1 MAAMARYNPTAR
13 AASRTMPTGDPTDG
27 YPSGSTTP
35 GYTDYRNP
43 ANNGPFY
50 QGTTRQQYNDD
61 PNARKLHS
69 PGSSRGEQ
77 SGFKPPTPSQGGP
90 VGTPESDAAW
100 EEMRQRTEREAF
112 ARRGMPFSNMQEWKD
127 SDPQYVALRDAFKNA
142 TDPRAKA
149 QALKAANDYDT
160 RRQMQFKS
168 DNARNAFIAQGG
180 QGSTWDNRFS
190 NENNWPRPTS
200 SIGYS
205 HGPGRP
211 DYATRGTNPSP
222 YGPGNTAPGVRR
234 GATPQA
240 NAPMSAGAPPSA
252 NPMFEG
258 YLGGGAGVPSGG
270 SGNWGPAGGRPVSD
284 LMYVPGRDGPAIDS
298 GWWNQG
304 GRPVVPQGGGNPFAS
319 MGGGAGTVSGGQGGQ
334 FGGLQNWMAQAGGYN
349 PGASTGSA
357 GLYNDASLYDSPMA
371 AQGRTAPW
379 QGTAPGG
386 RQPIG
391 PFNPTIDP
399 STRPGS
405 APSWASAQPGYA
417 PFNPGNFSMPYDTGG
432 MWQMFGGSPMG
443 GGMNYA
449 QMQNY
454 LGLQPQG
461 APNWI
466 GL

>member
-1 MAAMARYNPTAR
+1 MAMERYNPTAR
-13 AASRTMPTGDPTDG
+13 ASSRQMPSNGATPGNLGQGDPVNG
-27 YPSGSTTP
+27 YPFGSTTP
-35 GYTDYRNP
+35 GYIDYRDP
-43 ANNGPFY
+43 SVNGAFY
-50 QGTTRQQYNDD
+50 PGTTRQQYRDD
-61 PNARKLHS
+61 PNARKLHT
-69 PGSSRGEQ
+69 PGSDRHSQEEKYFGREIGGVGPAGPPVEWN
-77 SGFKPPTPSQGGP
+77 SGFYDQQHAGDVQRKRELLAGNDPYQKAKAAGDLKGQIAAMTALRGQMQEQRWIDQGG
-90 VGTPESDAAW
+90 T
-100 EEMRQRTEREAF
+100 EETYR
-112 ARRGMPFSNMQEWKD
+112 
-127 SDPQYVALRDAFKNA
+127 
-142 TDPRAKA
+142 
-149 QALKAANDYDT
+149 
-160 RRQMQFKS
+160 
-168 DNARNAFIAQGG
+168 
-180 QGSTWDNRFS
+180 NRF
-190 NENNWPRPTS
+190 NRDWPKPRSPL
-200 SIGYS
+200 GAYS
-205 HGPGRP
+205 HGPGSA
-211 DYATRGTNPSP
+211 DWDTRFTNPP
-222 YGPGNTAPGVRR
+222 PPNTIGGGVRR
-234 GATPQA
+234 GATPQV
-240 NAPMSAGAPPSA
+240 NAPMSGGMPPSR
-252 NPMFEG
+252 NPMFQG
-258 YLGGGAGVPSGG
+258 YL
-270 SGNWGPAGGRPVSD
+270 
-284 LMYVPGRDGPAIDS
+284 
-298 GWWNQG
+298 
-304 GRPVVPQGGGNPFAS
+304 
-319 MGGGAGTVSGGQGGQ
+319 GGGAGTVSGGQGGQ

>member
-1 MAAMARYNPTAR
+1 MAMERYNPTAR
-13 AASRTMPTGDPTDG
+13 ASSRQMPSNGATPGNLGQGDPVNG
-27 YPSGSTTP
+27 YPFGSTTP
-35 GYTDYRNP
+35 GYIDYRDP
-43 ANNGPFY
+43 SVNGAFY
-50 QGTTRQQYNDD
+50 PGTTRQRYQDD
-61 PNARKLHS
+61 PNARKVHT
-69 PGSSRGEQ
+69 PGSDRHSQEEKYFGREIGGVGPAGPPVEWN
-77 SGFKPPTPSQGGP
+77 SGFYDQQHAGDVQRKRELLAGNDPYQKAKAAGDLKGQIAAMTALRGQMQEQRWIDQGG
-90 VGTPESDAAW
+90 T
-100 EEMRQRTEREAF
+100 EETYR
-112 ARRGMPFSNMQEWKD
+112 
-127 SDPQYVALRDAFKNA
+127 
-142 TDPRAKA
+142 
-149 QALKAANDYDT
+149 
-160 RRQMQFKS
+160 
-168 DNARNAFIAQGG
+168 
-180 QGSTWDNRFS
+180 NRF
-190 NENNWPRPTS
+190 NRDWPKPRSPL
-200 SIGYS
+200 GAYS
-205 HGPGRP
+205 HGPGSA
-211 DYATRGTNPSP
+211 DWDTRFTNPP
-222 YGPGNTAPGVRR
+222 PPNTIGGGVRR
-234 GATPQA
+234 GATPQV
-240 NAPMSAGAPPSA
+240 NAPMSAGAPPSQ
-252 NPMFEG
+252 NPMFQG
-258 YLGGGAGVPSGG
+258 YL
-270 SGNWGPAGGRPVSD
+270 
-284 LMYVPGRDGPAIDS
+284 
-298 GWWNQG
+298 
-304 GRPVVPQGGGNPFAS
+304 
-319 MGGGAGTVSGGQGGQ
+319 GGGAGTVSGGQGGQ

>member
-1 MAAMARYNPTAR
+1 MAIRYSNATR
-13 AASRTMPTGDPTDG
+13 HMPTSGTRSNGATPGNLGQGDPVNG
-27 YPSGSTTP
+27 YPFGSTTP
-35 GYTDYRNP
+35 GYIDYRDP
-43 ANNGPFY
+43 SVNGAFY
-50 QGTTRQQYNDD
+50 PGTTRQRYQDD
-61 PNARKLHS
+61 PNARKVHT
-69 PGSSRGEQ
+69 PGSSRGQRTGFWDHFTPTPDPITHPEFYVGGTTPEQDAARAQAADARIAAKRAQYMQNPGYSGALERLKGLGFDPYSRDPKQQMRAKFAQ
-77 SGFKPPTPSQGGP
+77 SGKIDD
-90 VGTPESDAAW
+90 PELAAALQ
-100 EEMRQRTEREAF
+100 EFGYQIQAARSPGLTRE
-112 ARRGMPFSNMQEWKD
+112 
-127 SDPQYVALRDAFKNA
+127 
-142 TDPRAKA
+142 
-149 QALKAANDYDT
+149 
-160 RRQMQFKS
+160 
-168 DNARNAFIAQGG
+168 
-180 QGSTWDNRFS
+180 TWDNRFS
-190 NENNWPRPTS
+190 QDWPKPRSPLG
-200 SIGYS
+200 GYS

-211 DYATRGTNPSP
+211 DWDTRFTNPP
-222 YGPGNTAPGVRR
+222 PPNTIGGGVRR
-234 GATPQA
+234 GATPQV
-240 NAPMSAGAPPSA
+240 NAPMSAGAPPSQ
-252 NPMFEG
+252 NPMFQG
-258 YLGGGAGVPSGG
+258 YL
-270 SGNWGPAGGRPVSD
+270 
-284 LMYVPGRDGPAIDS
+284 
-298 GWWNQG
+298 
-304 GRPVVPQGGGNPFAS
+304 
-319 MGGGAGTVSGGQGGQ
+319 GGGAGTVSGGQGGQ

>member
-1 MAAMARYNPTAR
+1 MAMERYNPTAR
-13 AASRTMPTGDPTDG
+13 ASSRQMPSNGATPGNLGQGDPVNG
-27 YPSGSTTP
+27 YPFGSTTP
-35 GYTDYRNP
+35 GYIDYRDP
-43 ANNGPFY
+43 SVNGAFY
-50 QGTTRQQYNDD
+50 PGTTRQRYQDD
-61 PNARKLHS
+61 PNARKVHT
-69 PGSSRGEQ
+69 PGSDRHSQEEKYFGREIGGVGPAGPPVEWN
-77 SGFKPPTPSQGGP
+77 SGFYDQQHAGDVQRKRELLAGNDPYQKAKAAGDLKGQIAAMTALRGQMQEQRWIDQGG
-90 VGTPESDAAW
+90 T
-100 EEMRQRTEREAF
+100 EETYR
-112 ARRGMPFSNMQEWKD
+112 
-127 SDPQYVALRDAFKNA
+127 
-142 TDPRAKA
+142 
-149 QALKAANDYDT
+149 
-160 RRQMQFKS
+160 
-168 DNARNAFIAQGG
+168 
-180 QGSTWDNRFS
+180 NRF
-190 NENNWPRPTS
+190 NRDWPKPRSPL
-200 SIGYS
+200 GAYS
-205 HGPGRP
+205 HGPGSA
-211 DYATRGTNPSP
+211 DWDTRFTNPP
-222 YGPGNTAPGVRR
+222 PPNTIGGGVRR
-234 GATPQA
+234 GATPQV
-240 NAPMSAGAPPSA
+240 NAPMSAGAPPSQ
-252 NPMFEG
+252 NPMFQG
-258 YLGGGAGVPSGG
+258 YL
-270 SGNWGPAGGRPVSD
+270 
-284 LMYVPGRDGPAIDS
+284 
-298 GWWNQG
+298 
-304 GRPVVPQGGGNPFAS
+304 
-319 MGGGAGTVSGGQGGQ
+319 GGGAGTVSGGQGGQ

-357 GLYNDASLYDSPMA
+357 GLYNDASLYDSLMA

>member
-1 MAAMARYNPTAR
+1 MAMERYNPTAR
-13 AASRTMPTGDPTDG
+13 ASSRQMPSNGATPGNLGQGDPVNG
-27 YPSGSTTP
+27 YPFGSTTP
-35 GYTDYRNP
+35 GYIDYRDP
-43 ANNGPFY
+43 SVNGAFY
-50 QGTTRQQYNDD
+50 PGTTRQRYQDD
-61 PNARKLHS
+61 PNARKVHT
-69 PGSSRGEQ
+69 PGSDRHSQEEKYFGREIGGVGPAGPPVEWN
-77 SGFKPPTPSQGGP
+77 SGFYDQQHAGDVQRKRELLAGNDPYQKAKAAGDLKGQIAAMTALRGQMQEQRWIDQGG
-90 VGTPESDAAW
+90 T
-100 EEMRQRTEREAF
+100 EETYR
-112 ARRGMPFSNMQEWKD
+112 
-127 SDPQYVALRDAFKNA
+127 
-142 TDPRAKA
+142 
-149 QALKAANDYDT
+149 
-160 RRQMQFKS
+160 
-168 DNARNAFIAQGG
+168 
-180 QGSTWDNRFS
+180 NRF
-190 NENNWPRPTS
+190 NRDWPKPRSPL
-200 SIGYS
+200 GAYS
-205 HGPGRP
+205 HGPGSA
-211 DYATRGTNPSP
+211 DWDTRFTNPP
-222 YGPGNTAPGVRR
+222 PPNTIGGGVRR
-234 GATPQA
+234 GATPQV
-240 NAPMSAGAPPSA
+240 NAPMSGGMPPSQ

-258 YLGGGAGVPSGG
+258 YQGGGAGVPSGG

-304 GRPVVPQGGGNPFAS
+304 GRPVVPQ
-319 MGGGAGTVSGGQGGQ
+319 GGGAGTVSGGQGGQ